1 MLWMSSFSFFFRF
14 YYDPVIIK
22 MCSHFAYPV
31 HVFYKIR
38 MHVFVCDLARA
49 GKSVTEIRETVEAA
63 YPGQGLSPSQVCHLH
78 KDFEDGKDTTD
89 MRGKNKT
96 KIKCES
102 FGKMPASQF

>member
-1 MLWMSSFSFFFRF
+1 MFST
-14 YYDPVIIK
+14 K
-22 MCSHFAYPV
+22 LGCTS
-31 HVFYKIR
+31 
-38 MHVFVCDLARA
+38 L
-49 GKSVTEIRETVEAA
+49 SVTEIRETVEAA

-102 FGKMPASQF
+102 FGMMPASQF